1 MKKERFLTFIE
12 DNILS
17 MFTGSEIIGEEESTP
32 RDACVAQGAGGALL
46 VKFKRSD
53 NYRFVIKRVQPF
65 KTFEISLVKSIIE
78 EVASIYS
85 NRVSDD
91 FIRGLESLVIEKAI
105 CKALTNSASGTLA
118 TLISSITHWGFRT
131 YEGKKTEFGFII
143 TNKKSDK
150 QTSQN
155 LHISRIL
162 KRDFC
167 ALISDGTNTCMEIS
181 RDGFLTGYISMTK
194 NENQNLLA
202 PYDFLRIAN
211 LSTGSKIGVCLL
223 QEGDILIFKDKTL
236 LFAKRNGK
244 WVSFSHEEI
253 IGKLSDRSDEVEE
266 VRRAI
271 YLSALDL
278 SFSKDGGC
286 IVHVNNSDKFNVLKH
301 INATDV
307 LFKDCYDYIQQET
320 INQSFFRVVDEW
332 DSNIP
337 QFEEFINEEKC
348 IKTANLIKIINGR
361 KFQDLDRKLRLELL
375 GIDGAT
381 IIDYEGNI
389 LAVGAIIKIEAGSLG
404 GGRLAAAK
412 TLSNYGISIKVS
424 ADGSIEGFRM
434 DRNKLRVKPIF
445 MIG

>member
-1 MKKERFLTFIE
+1 MDK
-12 DNILS
+12 
-17 MFTGSEIIGEEESTP
+17 
-32 RDACVAQGAGGALL
+32 
-46 VKFKRSD
+46 
-53 NYRFVIKRVQPF
+53 
-65 KTFEISLVKSIIE
+65 
-78 EVASIYS
+78 
-85 NRVSDD
+85 VSDD
-91 FIRGLESLVIEKAI
+91 FIKGMESLVIEKAI
-105 CKALTNSASGTLA
+105 CKALSNSASTTLA
-118 TLISSITHWGFRT
+118 TLINSITHWGLRT
-131 YEGKKTEFGFII
+131 YEGKKIQFGFIL
-143 TNKKSDK
+143 TNKNGSK
-150 QTSQN
+150 TSSPN

-162 KRDFC
+162 KRDFS

-181 RDGFLTGYISMTK
+181 RDGYLTGYISTPK
-194 NENQNLLA
+194 YENQALLA
-202 PYDFLRIAN
+202 PYNYLKIAN
-211 LSTGSKIGVCLL
+211 LCTGSKIGVCLVS
-223 QEGDILIFKDKTL
+223 EGDILIFKDKSL

-244 WVSFSHEEI
+244 WVSFAHEEI

-266 VRRAI
+266 VRKAI

-286 IVHVNNSDKFNVLKH
+286 IVHVNSSDHFNVLKH

-307 LFKDCYDYIQQET
+307 LFKDCYDYIQQES

-332 DSNIP
+332 ESTIP
-337 QFEEFINEEKC
+337 PFEEFINEEKC
-348 IKTANLIKIINGR
+348 IKSANLIKIINGK
-361 KFQDLDRKLRLELL
+361 KFHELDRKLRLELL

-381 IIDYEGNI
+381 IIDYDGSI

-445 MIG
+445 IIG